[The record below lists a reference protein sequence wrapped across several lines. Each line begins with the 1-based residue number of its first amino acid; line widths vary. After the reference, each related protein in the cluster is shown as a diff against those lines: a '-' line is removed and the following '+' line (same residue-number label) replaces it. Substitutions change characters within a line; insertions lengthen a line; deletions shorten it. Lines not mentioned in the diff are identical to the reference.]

1 MARDHARVK
10 VSIWGDPDFRALT
23 AADQWGYLAAFSQA
37 GLSYCGVLDYIPGR
51 IAQLADD
58 LTATKVKAIIRGL
71 ERAKFIVVDRE
82 TAELLVRSYVRHDG
96 VLERV
101 NMGKAVGSAFERVTS
116 AAIRDAIAVEMGRLM
131 AEEPSL
137 AGWIGLKE
145 TSPMAYAM
153 ASSMASSVASTMPS
167 TFESG
172 EA

>member
-10 VSIWGDPDFRALT
+10 VSIWNDPDFRALSS
-23 AADQWGYLAAFSQA
+23 ADQHGYLALFSQA
-37 GLSYCGVLDYIPGR
+37 ALSYCGVIDYIPGR
-51 IAQLADD
+51 LAQLASD
-58 LTATKVKAIIRGL
+58 LTPTKVKAAVRGL

-101 NMGKAVGSAFERVTS
+101 NMGKAVGAAVERVTS
-116 AAIRDAIAVEMGRLM
+116 NTIRDAIAVEMGRLM
-131 AEEPSL
+131 AEQPGL

-145 TSPMAYAM
+145 ASPMAFAM
-153 ASSMASSVASTMPS
+153 ASDMASTMPFDFGLS
-167 TFESG
+167 